1 MGIFL
6 CRIYWISGSKTHANL
21 DTKRGVTALFMFF
34 CGWTF
39 YDGWIDTQG
48 LLVVDLRIME
58 EMDVE
63 ITC

>member
-1 MGIFL
+1 M
-6 CRIYWISGSKTHANL
+6 HANL

-48 LLVVDLRIME
+48 LLIVDLRIME